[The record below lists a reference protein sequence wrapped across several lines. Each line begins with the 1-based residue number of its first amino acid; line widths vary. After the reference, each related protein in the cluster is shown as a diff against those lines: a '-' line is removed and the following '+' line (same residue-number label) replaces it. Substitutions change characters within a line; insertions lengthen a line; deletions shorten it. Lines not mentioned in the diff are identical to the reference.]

1 MNREEWVKAFAEE
14 MGVRD
19 FWGSLLNIAEEE
31 EEHELELV
39 EYIKRQYET
48 ERIQSPAPFGDK
60 KYYTFKNE
68 LGQKIHFRSNY

>member
-14 MGVRD
+14 MGIWD
-19 FWGSLLNIAEEE
+19 FRGSLLNIAE

-39 EYIKRQYET
+39 EYIKRQYEP